1 MLNSIYKALQK
12 PQLYTKTNTPFW
24 NDEYISRQMLKAHL
38 SPDFEGASRKL
49 SFINQSVEW
58 IAQIVSPKDHPLLI
72 DIGCGPGIYA
82 ERFFQK
88 GYQVTGIDFSKRSI
102 DYAKKSANEKGM
114 SIEYLFQNYLEM
126 EIEQVFD
133 FATMIYCDYGAL
145 SDIDRKKIMT
155 KSYHC
160 LRQGGKFLLD
170 VFSIAK
176 YNRFQEK
183 QIWEVC
189 PNNGFWR
196 EDKYVALNGHYKYP
210 PNVTLEQIAIISEDT
225 VTPYYLWTTYFSTA
239 NLIKEAEEIGFKV
252 CEIFGDVAGAPYT
265 DNSSTLAILLEK

>member
-1 MLNSIYKALQK
+1 M
-12 PQLYTKTNTPFW
+12 
-24 NDEYISRQMLKAHL
+24 
-38 SPDFEGASRKL
+38 
-49 SFINQSVEW
+49 
-58 IAQIVSPKDHPLLI
+58 
-72 DIGCGPGIYA
+72 
-82 ERFFQK
+82 
-88 GYQVTGIDFSKRSI
+88 
-102 DYAKKSANEKGM
+102 
-114 SIEYLFQNYLEM
+114 
-126 EIEQVFD
+126 
-133 FATMIYCDYGAL
+133 
-145 SDIDRKKIMT
+145 
-155 KSYHC
+155 
-160 LRQGGKFLLD
+160 D

>member
-1 MLNSIYKALQK
+1 MLNSIYNALQK
-12 PQLYTKTNTPFW
+12 PQLYTKTNNPFW

-58 IAQIVSPKDHPLLI
+58 ITQIVSPKDHPLLI

-82 ERFFQK
+82 ERFFLK

-102 DYAKKSANEKGM
+102 DYAKKSSSEKGM

-145 SDIDRKKIMT
+145 SDIDRKKIMK

-183 QIWEVC
+183 QTWEVR

-196 EDKYVALNGHYKYP
+196 KDKYIALSGYYEYP
-210 PNVTLEQIAIISEDT
+210 PNITLEQVAIISEDT

-252 CEIFGDVAGAPYT
+252 CGIFGDVAGAPYT